1 MSIKIKHI
9 HGAQKPWFKKR
20 ALAMAIASALSAAP
34 ALAQD
39 DEDTAKDEDG
49 DMEEMVVQGMR
60 QNLMSAQQLKFN
72 ADTVVDSITAEDLG
86 SFPDKSIAEALQ
98 RVAGVTVN
106 RFAATSDTAHFSAE
120 PSGVLVRGLPHV
132 RTEFNGRDS
141 FSANSSRGLSWGDV
155 SPELMAG
162 VDTYKNQMA
171 ELIEGGIAGSVN
183 MRTRQPFDQEGTG
196 FSANFGENYGDL
208 SEDMT
213 PEASALY
220 TTRWDTAVGE
230 MGIMAN
236 LAYSEVHTRTQG
248 SQLYR
253 MNRFRDVYTDGNNP
267 SLLYIPGGVNFRDN
281 LYDRERLGGSLAF
294 QWADPEDKL
303 RFSAQYNRTNYE
315 QAWEEYV
322 VQTSPADLSFSQ
334 SVFFEVTGQDPNSPT
349 DATTIPVPAPGSD
362 PFTFDHRGLF
372 QTGVI
377 TSGTGW
383 WGGDNS
389 NDPGVPPANPG
400 SATFAANESGGNM
413 INACYVWG
421 TAGCDG
427 GAGPTLRSIDASTT
441 TRSNNNENMTQDL
454 SFNLKWELSDTTRA
468 NFDLQFVDAT
478 VTNYDIEM
486 AFNTFATPSIDLTGE
501 HPRVDL
507 LAGETFNYN
516 PAAFRYSNPN
526 NYYIRSIM
534 DHVEDSEGQQMAFK
548 TDFEFDIGTGWME
561 SLKVGVRAA
570 DREQTVRWSSY
581 NWQNVANTWT
591 SGQAPYFN
599 IDQHDPNPLVDD
611 PMTLEFHEAGPQPNF
626 SGYPNNLYVRRGF
639 AGDFFGE
646 SGLLNP
652 NTFIF
657 ANINLLQNQN
667 QMAATM
673 GAQGLG
679 FTPSGDPTTGAGGW
693 DPICS
698 NFGDRAAELPGSCFT
713 PAEISDVNEETQA
726 LYAQLNFGG
735 ADAEI
740 FGIPVSGNIGV
751 RYVKTTEESAGGI
764 AHAGLSADE
773 LDCELTDPMTP
784 VPQTVGCYLSPDDVA
799 FLNDQDVLDTQS
811 TEHENWLPSFNAKFE
826 FTDELLLRFAA
837 SKAMSRPDIGYLRN
851 YLGVSRDLP
860 DVDDANDPLWLKE
873 NPMDPNLITGATVKY
888 TAGAQNPF
896 LAPTTAV
903 QYDLSLEWYFSD
915 VGSLTLATF
924 SKDFK
929 DYIQFGKYFRDL
941 TNNGVTRTIEVSG
954 PLNGEGAK
962 ITGYEFAYQTF
973 FDFLPEPWTGF
984 GVQMN
989 YTVLNNDG
997 IQTPNLTNVGGEGT
1011 IISDQA
1017 PDQIG
1022 VGSLEGLSED
1032 AYTFILM
1039 YENETTESR
1048 LAYTW
1053 RSEYMVTAVDCCVAY
1068 PIWTQDYGQVDGS
1081 ITWHLS
1087 DNFDFRLEGKNLSNE
1102 ETVNMQQVS
1111 NSEDGGLLMPTG
1123 WFQNDRTYT
1132 IGIGY
1137 QY

>member
-1 MSIKIKHI
+1 MSIKINQFRNKQ
-9 HGAQKPWFKKR
+9 APWFKKR
-20 ALAMAIASALSAAP
+20 ALVIAIASALSTTSV
-34 ALAQD
+34 LAQD
-39 DEDTAKDEDG
+39 EEDAAAQDDDSAGG
-49 DMEEMVVQGMR
+49 DIVVKGMR
-60 QNLMSAQQLKFN
+60 QNLMSAQQLKYE

-155 SPELMAG
+155 SPELMSG

-171 ELIEGGIAGSVN
+171 ELIEGGIAGTVN
-183 MRTRQPFDQEGTG
+183 MRTRQPFDQEDTG
-196 FSANFGENYGDL
+196 LAITVAENYGDL
-208 SEDMT
+208 STDMT

-220 TTRWDTAVGE
+220 TTRWDTNVGE

-236 LAYSEVHTRTQG
+236 VAYSEVHTRTQG

-253 MNRFRDVYTDGNNP
+253 MNRFRNVYQQGSGNDD
-267 SLLYIPGGVNFRDN
+267 LVYIPGGVNFRDN
-281 LYDRERLGGSLAF
+281 LYDRERLGSSLAF
-294 QWADPEDKL
+294 QWADPEDKI
-303 RFSAQYNRTNYE
+303 RFSTQYNRTMYD
-315 QAWEEYV
+315 QAWEEYII
-322 VQTSPADLSFSQ
+322 QTSPADLSFGQ
-334 SVFFEVTGQDPNSPT
+334 SVFYEVTGQDPNAAT
-349 DATTIPVPAPGSD
+349 DTTTIPVPAPGSD
-362 PFTFDHRGLF
+362 PFTFDDRGLF

-377 TSGTGW
+377 TTGTGW
-383 WGGDNS
+383 WGGN
-389 NDPGVPPANPG
+389 NAQ
-400 SATFAANESGGNM
+400 SATFAANEFGGNM
-413 INACYVWG
+413 INACYSWSFG
-421 TAGCDG
+421 DCDG
-427 GAGPTLRSIDASTT
+427 GAAPFLRSIDASAG

-454 SFNLKWELSDTTRA
+454 SFNLKWALSDTTRA

-486 AFNTFATPSIDLTGE
+486 AMNTFATPSIDLTGE
-501 HPRVDL
+501 HPKIDL
-507 LAGETFNYN
+507 LAGDTFNYN
-516 PAAFRYSNPN
+516 PSAFRYSNPN

-534 DHVEDSEGQQMAFK
+534 DHVEDSEGQQMAFR
-548 TDFEFDIGTGWME
+548 TDFEFDLNTGWME
-561 SLKVGVRAA
+561 SLKVGARLA
-570 DREQTVRWSSY
+570 DREQTVRWSGY

-591 SGQAPYFN
+591 GDQAPYFN
-599 IDQHDPNPLVDD
+599 IDQHEPANGVGAEPG
-611 PMTLEFHEAGPQPNF
+611 FN
-626 SGYPNNLYVRRGF
+626 GYPEDLYVRRSF

-652 NTFIF
+652 TTFIF
-657 ANINLLQNQN
+657 ANMDLLQDQN
-667 QMAATM
+667 RMAATM

-679 FTPSGDPTTGAGGW
+679 FAPNPDPAFGARGW

-698 NFGDRAAELPGSCFT
+698 NFGDRAGEIEGSCFT

-751 RYVKTTEESAGGI
+751 RYVKTTEESQGGV
-764 AHAGLSADE
+764 AYASLQASE
-773 LDCELTDPMTP
+773 LLDAPSGDGIPPDPP
-784 VPQTVGCYLSPDDVA
+784 VPFTVGHYLSDDDIA
-799 FLNDQDVLDTQS
+799 FMNDADALDTQS
-811 TEHENWLPSFNAKFE
+811 TEHENWLPSFNAKLE

-851 YLGVSRDLP
+851 YVGVSKQLP
-860 DVDDANDPLWLKE
+860 DVDDINDPLWIKDP
-873 NPMDPNLITGATVKY
+873 NMDPNDPNSIIGVDVKY

-915 VGSLTLATF
+915 VGSLTFATF
-924 SKDFK
+924 SKDFT
-929 DYIQFGKYFRDL
+929 DYIQFGKYFREL
-941 TNNGVTRTIEVSG
+941 TNNGVTRTVEVSG

-973 FDFLPEPWTGF
+973 FDFLPEPWSGF

-997 IQTPNLTNVGGEGT
+997 IQTPNLTNVGGAGT
-1011 IISDQA
+1011 IITGQA

-1022 VGSLEGLSED
+1022 VGSLEGLSDE
-1032 AYTFILM
+1032 AYTVILM

-1068 PIWTQDYGQVDGS
+1068 PIWTQDYGAVDGS
-1081 ITWHLS
+1081 FTWHLD
-1087 DNFDFRLEGKNLSNE
+1087 DNFDFKLEGKNLTNE

-1111 NSEDGGLLMPTG
+1111 NSEEGGLLMPTG

-1137 QY
+1137 KY